1 MESKEPNPLWT
12 GPTAAALAVY
22 RADGSILTS
31 PVWFRA
37 TGGWIEVVVAEGD
50 AKLTRLRADPRCVF
64 LAFETTPPFRGLR
77 IEATASLSDDGVRD
91 ARLQIATRYL
101 GEAAGQRYVEQRT
114 KPGTVV
120 RLPLAMARMWDLR
133 KLLPTDD
140 Q

>member
-1 MESKEPNPLWT
+1 MEIKEPNPLWT

-50 AKLTRLRADPRCVF
+50 PKLTRLRVDPRCVF
-64 LAFETTPPFRGLR
+64 LAFETIPPFRGLR
-77 IEATASLSDDGVRD
+77 IEATASLSEDGVRD
-91 ARLQIATRYL
+91 ARLQIAARYL
-101 GEAAGQRYVEQRT
+101 GEAAAQRYLEQRT

-120 RLPLAMARMWDLR
+120 RLPLAGARTWDLR
-133 KLLPTDD
+133 TLLPADE
-140 Q
+140 